1 MFIKEKQRIA
11 SYLLTN
17 PRSKATNFSSESI
30 EWVRTRQSVT
40 ISLTASCLNQPRH
53 DEGIITLEDTE
64 NGGTV
69 TNRNQLN
76 NGDEQKQTSR
86 W

>member
-1 MFIKEKQRIA
+1 MKEKQRIA
-11 SYLLTN
+11 SYLLIN
-17 PRSKATNFSSESI
+17 PRSEVTTSSSDLT
-30 EWVRTRQSVT
+30 EWVRTRQNVT

-53 DEGIITLEDTE
+53 DEGIITLEYTE

-76 NGDEQKQTSR
+76 NGDEQKQTTR

>member
-1 MFIKEKQRIA
+1 MFIKKKQRIA
-11 SYLLTN
+11 SYLLIN
-17 PRSKATNFSSESI
+17 PRSEVTTSSSDLT

-40 ISLTASCLNQPRH
+40 ISLTSNCLNQPRH

-69 TNRNQLN
+69 TNGHQLN
-76 NGDEQKQTSR
+76 NGDE
-86 W
+86 